1 MQTDADIFSSP
12 KSPDPKATQAL
23 TERLYP
29 DRGID
34 PYKPD
39 QSQEKPSAFE
49 ELKRLLAQSSPAAGR
64 AAKEFGLENEAG
76 AALEGCVK
84 AFQLAQAEKA
94 RQYMERAAHSK
105 KEDYCLYYLHGWPA
119 QEGVD
124 AATYLTEQSRKA
136 TGGVFLR
143 WNGKGIAINPGKHFL
158 HAFHAKGLHIRDIDY
173 VIVTG
178 DQPECFVDVAEI
190 YELNYQINKLGA
202 ELKVIQYFFHQKAF
216 QELSGLLKPHFKQE
230 RNMLHSLELFLDSP
244 EVERTDIAEGIVLN
258 YFLTSSREERAMHS
272 PLGIR
277 MDLKAENGM
286 LRIGY
291 LSQSAWSPLLAH
303 HLGSCDLLLT
313 GFGNTNPQDY
323 HKLSYHADSLG
334 YHGTFS
340 LLEEI
345 APRLAL
351 CGEFA
356 GREGD
361 IRFEVVQ
368 KIRLE
373 LAHSRNL
380 AILPA
385 DTGLSINLQTLEVR
399 CSVSGEWTPANQ
411 IKVIK
416 TSQTFGPLLYLA
428 PAYVY

>member
-29 DRGID
+29 RGSD

-39 QSQEKPSAFE
+39 QPQEQDAALL
-49 ELKRLLAQSSPAAGR
+49 ELKRLLAQAKPSGR

-76 AALEGCVK
+76 DALEGCMK
-84 AFQLAQAEKA
+84 AFQRSQAEKA
-94 RQYMERAAHSK
+94 REYMDAPSK
-105 KEDYCLYYLHGWPA
+105 QENDCLYYLHGWPA
-119 QEGVD
+119 QAPGT
-124 AATYLTEQSRKA
+124 AATYLTEGSRK
-136 TGGVFLR
+136 TSGGIFLR
-143 WNGKGIAINPGKHFL
+143 WNGKGIAINPGKQFL
-158 HAFHAKGLHIRDIDY
+158 HAFHARGLHIRDIDF
-173 VIVTG
+173 VVVTG
-178 DQPECFVDVAEI
+178 EQAECYADVAEI
-190 YELNYQINKLGA
+190 YELNYQINKLGS
-202 ELKVIQYFFHQKAF
+202 ELKVIEYYLHQKAF

-244 EVERTDIAEGIVLN
+244 DVERMEVADGIAIN
-258 YFLTSSREERAMHS
+258 YFLASSREERAMHA
-272 PLGIR
+272 PLGMR
-277 MDLKAENGM
+277 LDLKSEKGS

-291 LSQSAWSPLLAH
+291 LSQAAWNPLLAH
-303 HLGSCDLLLT
+303 YLGSCELLVT
-313 GFGNTNPQDY
+313 GFGNTAPQDY

-345 APRLAL
+345 GPRLAL
-351 CGEFA
+351 CGEFG

-361 IRFEVVQ
+361 IRLEAVQ
-368 KIRLE
+368 KMRLE
-373 LAHSRNL
+373 LAHKKGQ

-385 DTGLSINLQTLEVR
+385 DTGLAVNLLTLEAR
-399 CSVSGEWTPANQ
+399 CSVSGAWTPADQ

-416 TSQTFGPLLYLA
+416 TSTSFGALLYLA